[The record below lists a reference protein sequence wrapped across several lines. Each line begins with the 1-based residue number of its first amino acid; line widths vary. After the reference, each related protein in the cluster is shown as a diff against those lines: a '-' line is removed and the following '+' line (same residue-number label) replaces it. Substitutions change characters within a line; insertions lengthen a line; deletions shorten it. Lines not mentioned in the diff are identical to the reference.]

1 MKSKIFFFFFLVL
14 SGVLNAQDLPQ
25 DSISLGIQEAW
36 ERANTYS
43 KELRLK
49 HYDTKIGKEEVKD
62 SKQQWLPHVA
72 VDGSY
77 GKLANV
83 PVFNDGILEE
93 PEYIPI
99 EDHSIYDAG
108 IEAYLNLYSGHK
120 TKIKIKEAETR
131 ETLLQYLEEESVSD
145 IHYRVASEYLDM
157 QRALELKKLIIQNIY
172 RNNKRLDQINQLY
185 ENGVVL
191 KSDLLRAK
199 LQLSR
204 QETNLLK
211 MKNNVEL
218 ATQQLNI
225 LIGYDDEQP
234 LKPTDS
240 IDIDLAKAEK
250 AYLEYIEETIQTSPR
265 EKIAQSHVSISEFR
279 LQELKADKL
288 PRFGLF
294 GEYTYSYPQIRLYPY
309 STAPYLMGMAGLR
322 FSYDLSVLYHDK
334 HKEEAAEIAIEQ
346 SKLAKEHTEDRL
358 RTQVKAAYKHFHE
371 DLEEV
376 KVADMNIVQAEE
388 NYRIVNQMYFNQLAL
403 LTDLLDADTQLLQAK
418 FDLINSKISARLHYY
433 QLLKI
438 TGQL

>member
-1 MKSKIFFFFFLVL
+1 MKSKILFFFFLVL
-14 SGVLNAQDLPQ
+14 SGVLNGQNKQQ
-25 DSISLGIQEAW
+25 DSVYLSIEEAW
-36 ERANTYS
+36 EKANTYS

-49 HYDTKIGKEEVKD
+49 HYDTKIGEKEVMN
-62 SKQQWLPHVA
+62 SKKQWLPHVA
-72 VDGSY
+72 IDGSY
-77 GKLANV
+77 GRLANV
-83 PVFNDGILEE
+83 PVFKDGLLEK

-99 EDHSIYDAG
+99 EDHTIYDAG

-120 TKIKIKEAETR
+120 TQVHIKEAE
-131 ETLLQYLEEESVSD
+131 EKEVLLQYLEEKSISD
-145 IHYRVASEYLDM
+145 IHYRVAMEYLDM
-157 QRALELKKLIIQNIY
+157 QRALELKKLIVQNIY
-172 RNNKRLDQINQLY
+172 RNNKRLDQISQLY

-234 LKPTDS
+234 IKPTDS
-240 IDIDLAKAEK
+240 IDIDLIKAEK
-250 AYLEYIEETIQTSPR
+250 AYLEYIDDAVRLSPS
-265 EKIAQSHVSISEFR
+265 EKIAQSKIAITEFK
-279 LQELKADKL
+279 LQELKSDKL
-288 PRFGLF
+288 PRLGLF
-294 GEYTYSYPQIRLYPY
+294 GEYTYSYPQIKLYPY
-309 STAPYLMGMAGLR
+309 STAPYLLGMAGLR
-322 FSYDLSVLYHDK
+322 FSYNLSALYHDK

-346 SKLAKEHTEDRL
+346 TKLAKEHTEDQL

-376 KVADMNIVQAEE
+376 KVAKMNIIQAEE
-388 NYRIVNQMYFNQLAL
+388 NYRIVNQMYFNQLSL